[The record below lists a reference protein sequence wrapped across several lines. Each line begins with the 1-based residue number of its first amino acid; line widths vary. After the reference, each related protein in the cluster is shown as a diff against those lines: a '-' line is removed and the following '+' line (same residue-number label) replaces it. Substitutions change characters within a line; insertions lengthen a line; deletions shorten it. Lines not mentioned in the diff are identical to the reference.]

1 MSLCVMFA
9 SVNSVF
15 AQATPPTTSVP
26 PQASPPLGTK
36 PPESTPATPERPIV
50 IPRPTLADAVPAAG
64 TLAAASMPEFPGDVR
79 ELIKTFQAAR
89 EDFLKAQKDLAKAM
103 KNSSDE
109 ARATLREQM
118 KDNLAKWRD
127 AQSEFRQTLKDLI
140 DQMKGNLQSDLRRN
154 VEQGA
159 REGGRK

>member
-1 MSLCVMFA
+1 MSLCVIFVA
-9 SVNSVF
+9 VNSAF
-15 AQATPPTTSVP
+15 AQATPPTDSVP
-26 PQASPPLGTK
+26 PQVTPPLGTK
-36 PPESTPATPERPIV
+36 PPAATPATPDRPV
-50 IPRPTLADAVPAAG
+50 TIPRPTLPAAG
-64 TLAAASMPEFPGDVR
+64 ALAAANMPEFPSDVR

-89 EDFLKAQKDLAKAM
+89 EDFLKAQKDLTKAM
-103 KNSSDE
+103 KGSSDE

-118 KDNLAKWRD
+118 KDNLSKWRD
-127 AQSEFRQTLKDLI
+127 AQSEFRQNLKDLI

>member
-1 MSLCVMFA
+1 LCVTFA
-9 SVNSVF
+9 SVNFAF
-15 AQATPPTTSVP
+15 AQATPPTDRVP
-26 PQASPPLGTK
+26 LQVSPPLGTK
-36 PPESTPATPERPIV
+36 PPESTPAIPDRPVV
-50 IPRPTLADAVPAAG
+50 IPRPTLPGAVPAAG
-64 TLAAASMPEFPGDVR
+64 TLAAATMPEFPSDVR

-89 EDFLKAQKDLAKAM
+89 EDFLKAQKDLTKAM
-103 KNSSDE
+103 KGSSDE

-118 KDNLAKWRD
+118 KDNLSKWRD
-127 AQSEFRQTLKDLI
+127 AQSEFRQNLKDLI

>member
-1 MSLCVMFA
+1 MFVTA
-9 SVNSVF
+9 NSVI
-15 AQATPPTTSVP
+15 AQATPPTDSVP
-26 PQASPPLGTK
+26 PQVSPPLGTK
-36 PPESTPATPERPIV
+36 PPESTPATPDRPVI
-50 IPRPTLADAVPAAG
+50 IPRPTLPDVVQAAG
-64 TLAAASMPEFPGDVR
+64 TLAAANMPEFPSDVK
-79 ELIKTFQAAR
+79 ELIKAFQAAR
-89 EDFLKAQKDLAKAM
+89 EDFVKAQKDLAKAM

-127 AQSEFRQTLKDLI
+127 AQSEFRQNLKELI